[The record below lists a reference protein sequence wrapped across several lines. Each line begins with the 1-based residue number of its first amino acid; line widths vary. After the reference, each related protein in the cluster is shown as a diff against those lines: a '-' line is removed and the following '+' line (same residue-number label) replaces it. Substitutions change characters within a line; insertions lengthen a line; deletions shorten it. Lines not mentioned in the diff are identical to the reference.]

1 MNTLPVT
8 CFVSYELHP
17 TNMGGAGVL
26 IHHAAEELLR
36 AGHSVVFLLDMPAEA
51 FTRLVERDVKTFPHP
66 ERIRAYRVEDLC
78 AGEGPR
84 AADFASVFQW
94 KSYTFAVALRKML
107 ERERVDYVEF
117 FEYCGAGYYAFVER
131 LYLMGGMGGDG
142 GGPVLGSRLHGSL
155 EVLDRHGH
163 GAVRDVDRML
173 VHAFER
179 RALRLSEAVLT
190 PSRTYYEEYYKG
202 LYGLEESRVVVSSP
216 PKQAFPKVTGRPSA
230 AGPFSIAFL
239 GRMFHL
245 KGVDQL
251 VHACVMLMKRRPGL
265 NFTVDLIGYDSDE
278 SPVAGSYTA
287 YLKTLIPQRLRE
299 RFVFHGQLPHAEVVS
314 RLNGALFAVFP
325 NRVESFCYAL
335 HEVYD
340 AGVPVVVNGLPAFRD
355 FFTHEKNALVY
366 DGTTQGLLAQM
377 ERMVE
382 DGALRERLRRPYPV
396 AEAAIGGFYEQPRAL
411 RPVRGEGRAV
421 TPLVVVMGR
430 EGQAGPER
438 EWPAVVALRGQAAAR
453 GLILVPASPDGE
465 ETLWWLGRAW
475 HARDVDG
482 NAVEPS
488 DALTTGALAVLWSD
502 DEPAGEWLGLCAGA
516 LSRRADAAF
525 AGTWASVD
533 GVQDPLTVD
542 VAPELYPF
550 ERGARLARVVV
561 RTEPEFPL
569 VDLFDTSLGRLGHTG
584 YLWWAVQR
592 WGHGTLLP
600 RAMVGTRD
608 GVEEARPEELQALL
622 MRHGEGFAERLGLLA
637 GLLRAREGAADLP
650 RARPTVEEKVQM
662 ADELGGSLLA
672 KMALKKLAKRVRGK
686 AGAEG

>member
-26 IHHAAEELLR
+26 IHHAAEVLLA
-36 AGHSVVFLLDMPAEA
+36 AGQEVVFLLDMPAEA
-51 FTRLVERDVKTFPHP
+51 FTRLVERDVKTFSHP
-66 ERIRAYRVEDLC
+66 ERVRAYRVEDLC
-78 AGEGPR
+78 AGEGLR
-84 AADFASVFQW
+84 AADYASVFQW
-94 KSYTFAVALRKML
+94 KSVQFARALGKML

-131 LYLMGGMGGDG
+131 LYAREHGA
-142 GGPVLGSRLHGSL
+142 GPVLGSRLHGSL

-202 LYGLEESRVVVSSP
+202 LYGLEEGRVVVSSP

-230 AGPFSIAFL
+230 AGTFSIAFL

-245 KGVDQL
+245 KGVDQF

-265 NFTVDLIGYDSDE
+265 EFTVDLIGYDSDE

-299 RFVFHGQLPHAEVVS
+299 RFVFHGQLSHAEVVS

-355 FFTHEKNALVY
+355 FFEHEKNALVY

-382 DGALRERLRRPYPV
+382 DGALRERLRRPYAV
-396 AEAAIGGFYEQPRAL
+396 AEGALGGFYEQPRAL
-411 RPVRGEGRAV
+411 RPVRGAERAV

-438 EWPAVVALRGQAAAR
+438 EWPAVAALRRQSVRPAR
-453 GLILVPASPDGE
+453 VLLLVPASPDGE

-475 HARDVDG
+475 HARDVEG

-488 DALTTGALAVLWSD
+488 DALTTDALAVLWSD
-502 DEPAGEWLGLCAGA
+502 DDPDREWLGLCAGA
-516 LSRRADAAF
+516 LSRRAEMAF
-525 AGTWASVD
+525 AGTWASRG

-550 ERGARLARVVV
+550 ERGAQLARVLV

-584 YLWWAVQR
+584 YVWAAVQR

-600 RAMVGTRD
+600 RAMVGTR
-608 GVEEARPEELQALL
+608 GSVEEARPEELQALL

-637 GLLRAREGAADLP
+637 GLLRGRVGAVDLP
-650 RARPTVEEKVQM
+650 RAKPTVEEKVQM

-672 KMALKKLAKRVRGK
+672 KMALRKLARRVRG